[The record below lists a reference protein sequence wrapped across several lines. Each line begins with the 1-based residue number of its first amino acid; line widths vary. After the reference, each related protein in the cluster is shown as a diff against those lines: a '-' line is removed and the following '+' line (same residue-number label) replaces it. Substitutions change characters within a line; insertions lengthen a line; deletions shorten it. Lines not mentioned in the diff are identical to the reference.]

1 MVQTKPAELI
11 CDRVNLLI
19 LAILG
24 LYFLIWSLS
33 GAQTTFSKLRL
44 DRVDSK
50 SAHYNYEFKSLIII
64 KMKSNKG
71 FKITHDRF
79 SLPSFLSETNLK
91 NRSNRS
97 TSWQILS
104 HFDIPDKAKRLRPIK
119 HLFDIL
125 KNISGISK
133 WPKICQGV
141 KFDLLFNLFFDKND
155 AHKID
160 HSLLSSLNNKFLN
173 K

>member
-1 MVQTKPAELI
+1 MVQSKPAELI

-50 SAHYNYEFKSLIII
+50 SAHYKYEFQSFITI

-71 FKITHDRF
+71 FEITQDRF
-79 SLPSFLSETNLK
+79 PRPSFLSENNLK
-91 NRSNRS
+91 NRSN
-97 TSWQILS
+97 
-104 HFDIPDKAKRLRPIK
+104 
-119 HLFDIL
+119 
-125 KNISGISK
+125 
-133 WPKICQGV
+133 
-141 KFDLLFNLFFDKND
+141 
-155 AHKID
+155 
-160 HSLLSSLNNKFLN
+160 
-173 K
+173 